1 MLGNFVHVNVI
12 LVGVVNVAAP
22 KFIIAYYR
30 FWSGNIDGLYLFV
43 LQYIVLVLP
52 KRFPSANEH
61 RCSHKVRQASKFKRR
76 QSTSY

>member
-1 MLGNFVHVNVI
+1 MFGNFVHVNVF

-43 LQYIVLVLP
+43 LKYLCYQNDFLLQMNINVVT
-52 KRFPSANEH
+52 KSDR
-61 RCSHKVRQASKFKRR
+61 
-76 QSTSY
+76 